1 MSRNVLLCYTL
12 GNIYLIETVL
22 TSTSPTL
29 LIYHPTST
37 QLHLLTKSIRVGGLL
52 IYFTT
57 VINLQR
63 MLSLRVYTVYI
74 TKCKKPARYLS
85 EPTFFSGTWTHG
97 SSGSTAPYG
106 FYYFVSSAD
115 SVHHCDF
122 KQFSV
127 AFILMLLF
135 I

>member
-1 MSRNVLLCYTL
+1 
-12 GNIYLIETVL
+12 
-22 TSTSPTL
+22 
-29 LIYHPTST
+29 
-37 QLHLLTKSIRVGGLL
+37 
-52 IYFTT
+52 
-57 VINLQR
+57 

-135 I
+135 IKTLRGGEMAWVQTYFLTCLRILGARDD